1 MTPEAFPKPG
11 MKVLGAAIGSCVH
24 VAGVVNF
31 LRLAE
36 DLGYKTVF
44 LGPANPVSKVI
55 QNIEKHEPEIVA
67 LSYRLS
73 PQSLVPVLDELQEQV
88 NDFKKLQ
95 HQIWLFGGTPPTC
108 EIAQKYSFFERVF
121 DSSTLPTNVIDYLRG
136 WTDDRGERA
145 YPTTLLERIEF
156 IKPYPILR
164 AHFGLPSLEETI
176 QGVRE
181 IALARCLD
189 VISIGP
195 DQNFQ
200 ESFFRPEEMTA
211 ETGAGGVPIRS
222 REHLEV
228 FWEQSQCGNYPLLR
242 CYSGTRDLTKM
253 AALLNATI
261 HNAWAATPLMWYSE
275 LDGRSSRSLDKAIQ
289 ENLENMR
296 WHGEQNIPVE
306 CNESH
311 HWSLRD
317 APDSIAVAMAFLGA
331 YNAKAMGVKTY
342 IAQYMLNSP
351 MQTSPQMDLAKML
364 AKIELIEALHS
375 PTFTSVRQIRSG
387 LLSFPSNS
395 AAAQAQLASS
405 IQTGM
410 QLNPEIVHVVSYCE
424 ANHAATASEV
434 VESCQIA
441 NKVIQNCIFGLP
453 SVSYD
458 PIVQKRK
465 TELVSEARALLDAI
479 IYLGEGKEGDPLTE
493 PEVLSKAVGVGL
505 LDTPHFA
512 ATGTALGTISTRMI
526 QGACYAIDP
535 DTRKPISEHERIREI
550 LGREVTRSPH
560 EDLRQII

>member
-1 MTPEAFPKPG
+1 
-11 MKVLGAAIGSCVH
+11 MKILGAAVGSCVH
-24 VAGVVNF
+24 VAGLVNF

-36 DLGYKTVF
+36 DLGYNTVF

-55 QNIEKHEPEIVA
+55 ATIEKHEPDIVA

-73 PQSLVPVLDELQEQV
+73 PQSLVPVLEDLQEQIS
-88 NDFKKLQ
+88 DLKKLQ
-95 HQIWLFGGTPPTC
+95 PKIWLFGGTPPTC
-108 EIAQKYSFFERVF
+108 GVAQKYSVFKRVF
-121 DSSTLPTNVIDYLRG
+121 DSSTLPTDVIDYLRG
-136 WTDDRGERA
+136 WTDDRGEKA

-156 IKPYPILR
+156 RKPFPILR

-176 QGVRE
+176 HGVRE

-200 ESFFRPEEMTA
+200 ESFFRSEEMTA

-228 FWEQSQCGNYPLLR
+228 LWGHSQCGNYPLLR

-253 AALLNATI
+253 AALLNETI

-275 LDGRSSRSLDKAIQ
+275 LDGRSSRSLDEAVQ
-289 ENLENMR
+289 ENQENMQ
-296 WHGEQNIPVE
+296 WHGERNIPVE

-342 IAQYMLNSP
+342 ISQYMLNSP

-375 PTFTSVRQIRSG
+375 PAFATVRQIRSG

-395 AAAQAQLASS
+395 AAARAQLASS

-434 VESCQIA
+434 IESCQIA
-441 NKVIQNCIFGLP
+441 SRVIQNCIFGLP
-453 SVSYD
+453 SVAYD
-458 PIVQKRK
+458 PVVQKRK
-465 TELVSEARALLDAI
+465 TELVSEVRALLDAI
-479 IYLGEGKEGDPLTE
+479 ICLGEEKEGDPLAE
-493 PEVLSKAVGVGL
+493 PEVLAKAVGVGL

-512 ATGTALGTISTRMI
+512 ANGTALGTISTRMI

-550 LGREVTRSPH
+550 LGQKATRSTH
-560 EDLRQII
+560 EDLRQIV